1 MHYCWNIV
9 STTVISNFSIRVE
22 FYSTYYLIFLYD
34 TFYSL
39 VLFLFILITNC
50 CPGTYNCK
58 TLFQEMMYRVTLDT
72 SSQTPWGI
80 LYVPTLNNDEYKR
93 DVVATGSGSFTAS
106 ASIEDEGSSYYVNVI
121 QTGCPTFRSP
131 GGKIT
136 QSWTRQV
143 QPWWNSFTQGIWGL
157 RSNLETEC
165 LGSAIGLECRLKI
178 FSARLREDLREG
190 ALGPRPTH
198 L

>member
-1 MHYCWNIV
+1 MSATI
-9 STTVISNFSIRVE
+9 ISSFNIRVE

-80 LYVPTLNNDEYKR
+80 LYVPTLNNDEYKI

-106 ASIEDEGSSYYVNVI
+106 ASIEDESGSYYVSVI
-121 QTGCPTFRSP
+121 
-131 GGKIT
+131 
-136 QSWTRQV
+136 
-143 QPWWNSFTQGIWGL
+143 
-157 RSNLETEC
+157 
-165 LGSAIGLECRLKI
+165 
-178 FSARLREDLREG
+178 
-190 ALGPRPTH
+190 
-198 L
+198 